1 MKLINISM
9 QPLTY
14 SRSMCGC
21 GSQGGQK
28 CARIA
33 PNFLI
38 WAVFDGPSIPPAPAV
53 PAVVGALPDN
63 SP

>member
-1 MKLINISM
+1 MG
-9 QPLTY
+9 
-14 SRSMCGC
+14 GC